1 MRCNFCH
8 QRVELINGH
17 CPVCSLKPFKVVKD
31 FSKDEKNIRTKL
43 IGIFF
48 IAYLHLFIALVPT
61 SLLYFIEVWPKNL
74 AISLGVLNIFIWFLL
89 TKLSLLGYRI
99 AIAFYFC
106 FGMVSVVTIQRSNY
120 GENAIGIIICLL
132 AIYLLANQTS
142 RSIFERSLLGS

>member
-8 QRVELINGH
+8 QRVELINGY

-31 FSKDEKNIRTKL
+31 FSKNEKKIRNKL
-43 IGIFF
+43 IGIF
-48 IAYLHLFIALVPT
+48 ITAYFHLFIALVPT
-61 SLLYFIEVWPKNL
+61 TLLFINDVWSKDL
-74 AISLGVLNIFIWFLL
+74 AIFLGVLNAIIWFLL

-99 AIAFYFC
+99 AISFYFC

-142 RSIFERSLLGS
+142 KSIFERSLFGS

>member
-8 QRVELINGH
+8 QRVELINDH
-17 CPVCSLKPFKVVKD
+17 CPVCSLKPFKAVKD
-31 FSKDEKNIRTKL
+31 FSKNEKKIRNKL
-43 IGIFF
+43 IGIF
-48 IAYLHLFIALVPT
+48 ITAYFHLFIALVPT
-61 SLLYFIEVWPKNL
+61 TLLYIIGSLSKDL
-74 AISLGVLNIFIWFLL
+74 AISLGILNAIIWLL
-89 TKLSLLGYRI
+89 LIKLSLLGYRM

-142 RSIFERSLLGS
+142 KSIFERSLL

>member
-8 QRVELINGH
+8 QRVELINDH
-17 CPVCSLKPFKVVKD
+17 CPVCSLKPFKAVKD
-31 FSKDEKNIRTKL
+31 FSKNEKKIRNKL
-43 IGIFF
+43 IGIF
-48 IAYLHLFIALVPT
+48 ITAYFHLFIALVPT
-61 SLLYFIEVWPKNL
+61 TLLYIRGSLSKDL
-74 AISLGVLNIFIWFLL
+74 AISLGILNAIIWLL
-89 TKLSLLGYRI
+89 LIKLSLLGYRM

-142 RSIFERSLLGS
+142 KSIFERSLL